1 MTLVSEY
8 LHMLEDRKYMP
19 KEIIVIYFLNAEKRL
34 FNLPVPV
41 LHYLFIT
48 PVTWSFFNLISK
60 PEMFVYSCSI
70 DRFTIFNQKDQESR
84 IRITVETPCQSMQCL
99 WNELFNCF
107 RHCQSYFM
115 RQNWKRSPW
124 WRRAPSP
131 SPPSP
136 PTPTT
141 SQPSQVNKNRTEF
154 CTSMN
159 QYCWKCDLNM
169 YGYTCYLLLLRF

>member
-60 PEMFVYSCSI
+60 PEMFVYLCSNPISCVKLK
-70 DRFTIFNQKDQESR
+70 TISVMTQGAVTFAALTPNAHYESAVSGKQK
-84 IRITVETPCQSMQCL
+84 
-99 WNELFNCF
+99 
-107 RHCQSYFM
+107 
-115 RQNWKRSPW
+115 QN
-124 WRRAPSP
+124 
-131 SPPSP
+131 
-136 PTPTT
+136 
-141 SQPSQVNKNRTEF
+141 
-154 CTSMN
+154 
-159 QYCWKCDLNM
+159 
-169 YGYTCYLLLLRF
+169 